1 MKTSLLSF
9 GYAVTAATIILLSVV
24 RAEIPALDEAALRK
38 RMAAGDFAAQFKLGI
53 AFLRGEGV
61 VKNLPE
67 AFTLLKGAAES
78 GHAES
83 MGAFGFMVAKGMA
96 ATVDE
101 SAGLEWIRRSVAAGV
116 VSSKLN
122 LGIMTLK
129 GQGTTSNPI
138 EGLKLITEAA
148 SSGNVDAQV
157 RLSEIYFFGEAGV
170 RQAPDQAATW
180 AVQAAEAGNAWAQ
193 NLVGT
198 MKEHATGLP
207 LDLTGA
213 AIFYRKAA
221 EQGNAKAQANLGM
234 MLHSGLAGKPD
245 PVQAFYWLK
254 AAMDQGEITGRNFL
268 GETQAGF
275 TAEQIKEAETLAEK
289 KPAPVLR
296 RRGGPPGKSWLPHP
310 TSD

>member
-1 MKTSLLSF
+1 MKTSLF
-9 GYAVTAATIILLSVV
+9 NFRYAVTAAAIVFLSVV
-24 RAEIPALDEAALRK
+24 RAEMPAFDEAALRK
-38 RMAAGDFAAQFKLGI
+38 RMAAGDVAAQFKLGI

-67 AFTLLKGAAES
+67 AFSLLKGAAES

-83 MGAFGFMVAKGMA
+83 MGAYGFMVAKGMA
-96 ATVDE
+96 AAVDE

-122 LGIMTLK
+122 LGIMTMK
-129 GQGTTSNPI
+129 GQGTTLNPV
-138 EGLKLITEAA
+138 EGLKLIADAA

-157 RLSEIYFFGEAGV
+157 RLSEVYFFGEEGV
-170 RQAPDQAATW
+170 GKAPEQAATW
-180 AVQAAEAGNAWAQ
+180 AVKAAEAGNAWAQ
-193 NLVGT
+193 NMVGM
-198 MKEHATGLP
+198 MKEHASGLP

-213 AIFYRKAA
+213 ANFYRKAA

-234 MLHSGLAGKPD
+234 LLHSGLSGKPD

-254 AAMDQGEITGRNFL
+254 AAMDQGEITARNFL

-275 TAEQIKEAETLAEK
+275 TAEQIKEAETLAGK

-296 RRGGPPGKSWLPHP
+296 RRSGPPGKSWLPHP